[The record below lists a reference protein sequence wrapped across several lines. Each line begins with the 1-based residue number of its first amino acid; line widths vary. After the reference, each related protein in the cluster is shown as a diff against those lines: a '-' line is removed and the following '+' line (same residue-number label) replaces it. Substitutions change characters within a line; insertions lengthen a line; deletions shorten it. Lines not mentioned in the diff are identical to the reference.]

1 MQDRAEH
8 RLPPQNLEAE
18 MSVLGGILL
27 ENEALSRA
35 LESLRPEDFYRASHG
50 KIFNGL
56 IALYERNEPADLVTL
71 TDILKTQD
79 ALEEVGGSSYL
90 ATLVDYVPTAANITY
105 YCKIVKEKAI
115 ARELIKVATE
125 IASRGYE
132 GGEVET
138 SLDWAEG
145 EIFKIA
151 NMKTKQ
157 SYYATRISLR
167 TRSRRLKGFTVE
179 KS

>member
-1 MQDRAEH
+1 M
-8 RLPPQNLEAE
+8 
-18 MSVLGGILL
+18 

-35 LESLRPEDFYRASHG
+35 LESLRPEDFYRVSHG
-50 KIFNGL
+50 KIFNAL
-56 IALYERNEPADLVTL
+56 ISLYERNEPADLVTL

-79 ALEEVGGSSYL
+79 SLEEVGGSSYL

-151 NMKTKQ
+151 KNVIEKN
-157 SYYATRISLR
+157 
-167 TRSRRLKGFTVE
+167 KGEECIMACLPNTAP
-179 KS
+179 KL